1 METWAPGRIPF
12 DNNDLTLELVPIA
25 ELDQVV
31 GEQAHALERAATEI
45 IVTASYDEAE
55 STALARH
62 PGHDVRVTRPG
73 LYDQDFSDTP
83 TRAAIFLS
91 TFFTG

>member
-12 DNNDLTLELVPIA
+12 DDDDLTLELVPIA

-31 GEQAHALERAATEI
+31 GEQAHARERTATEV
-45 IVTASYDEAE
+45 IVTASHNEAE

-62 PGHDVRVTRPG
+62 PRHDVRITRSG
-73 LYDQDFSDTP
+73 LYDQNLSVTP
-83 TRAAIFLS
+83 IRAAIFLS
-91 TFFTG
+91 TLLAG

>member
-12 DNNDLTLELVPIA
+12 DDDDLTLELVPIA

-31 GEQAHALERAATEI
+31 REQAHALERTAAKI
-45 IVTASYDEAE
+45 IVAASHNEAE

-62 PGHDVRVTRPG
+62 PGHDVRITRSG
-73 LYDQDFSDTP
+73 LYDQNLSATP
-83 TRAAIFLS
+83 IRAAIFLS
-91 TFFTG
+91 TLLAG

>member
-12 DNNDLTLELVPIA
+12 DDDDLTLELVSIA

-31 GEQAHALERAATEI
+31 GEQVHALERTAAEI
-45 IVTASYDEAE
+45 IVTASHNEAE

-62 PGHDVRVTRPG
+62 PCHDVRITRSR
-73 LYDQDFSDTP
+73 LYDQDLSVTP
-83 TRAAIFLS
+83 IRAAIFLS
-91 TFFTG
+91 TLLAG